1 MSALI
6 LLVDD
11 HEKNIALLQTKLANE
26 FYSVITARNAY
37 EALLLVKQRNPD
49 LIILDVMMPGMD
61 GFELCRRLK
70 SDIATAH
77 IPVIML
83 TALHSTSDRLRGLE
97 AGADDFLTKPT
108 NDVVFFARTKSL
120 VRMKLLLD
128 ELRLRDKSA
137 ERIEGS
143 QHGQNTFITNV
154 AGAKVLLV
162 DDDKVQ
168 AGVLMSKI
176 SELYHVEVSD
186 DYEAAFDLA
195 KQVDFDVV
203 LVSANISG
211 MEGLRLASHLKG
223 HEDTRHIPVII
234 MVYEERVQTMLKALE
249 FGINDYL
256 LLPVE
261 HHEMMARIKTQVRR
275 RKYQA
280 ALRNSYVGDASSVV
294 QDELT
299 ALYNRPFFDV
309 HLEAHVEQAVRFGK
323 PLTMVM
329 VDVDHMNSIN
339 QNYGREVGDELLQE
353 LSKVLVR
360 SIRTADFAAR
370 FSGEEFI
377 VLLPYTDLLSASV
390 VTDRIRKRVEATL
403 FPVHHDIHAMNVTVS
418 IGAAQLKKTESSVQ
432 FFKRVSDS
440 LETAKKGGRNQVHLA
455 PRN

>member
-11 HEKNIALLQTKLANE
+11 HEKNIALLQTKLSNE

-143 QHGQNTFITNV
+143 QHGLNTFITNV

-168 AGVLMSKI
+168 SGVLMSKI

-249 FGINDYL
+249 FGVNDYL

-275 RKYQA
+275 RKYQE

-299 ALYNRPFFDV
+299 TLYNRPFFDV
-309 HLEAHVEQAVRFGK
+309 HLEAHVEQAARFGK

-377 VLLPYTDLLSASV
+377 ILLPYTDLLSASV

-418 IGAAQLKKTESSVQ
+418 IGAAQLKKAENSVD
-432 FFKRVSDS
+432 FFKRVNDS

>member
-11 HEKNIALLQTKLANE
+11 HEKNIALLKTKLANE
-26 FYSVITARNAY
+26 FYNVITASNAY

-137 ERIEGS
+137 AQIEGKFNEHNS
-143 QHGQNTFITNV
+143 FTTNV
-154 AGAKVLLV
+154 AGARVLLI
-162 DDDKVQ
+162 DEDSVQ
-168 AGVLMSKI
+168 ANVLSGKI
-176 SELYHVEVSD
+176 AELYQVEVSD
-186 DYEAAFDLA
+186 DYEAAPELA
-195 KQVDFDVV
+195 KNGNFDVI
-203 LVSANISG
+203 LINSTISG

-223 HEDTRHIPVII
+223 HGDTRHIPVII

-275 RKYQA
+275 RKYQE
-280 ALRNSYVGDASSVV
+280 ALRNSYIGDASPTLK
-294 QDELT
+294 DALT
-299 ALYNRPFFDV
+299 HLYNRKFMDV
-309 HLEAHVEQAVRFGK
+309 HLEGLVEQSTRFGK
-323 PLTMVM
+323 PLTMIM
-329 VDVDHMNSIN
+329 VDIDHMSALN
-339 QNYGREVGDELLQE
+339 QNYGRSVGDELLQS

-370 FSGEEFI
+370 FNGEEFI
-377 VLLPYTDLLSASV
+377 ILLPYTDLLSASV
-390 VTDRIRKRVEATL
+390 VTDRIRKTVEATL
-403 FPVHHDIHAMNVTVS
+403 FPVDHEIHALNVTVS
-418 IGAAQLKKTESSVQ
+418 IGAAQLKKNEGSVD
-432 FFKRVSDS
+432 FFKRVESS
-440 LETAKKGGRNQVHLA
+440 VETAKQGGRNQVHLA
-455 PRN
+455 PRT